1 MFYSEPKTL
10 IVIYKNEMLVNQLK
24 KLVETNDDTNEETI
38 VGVRDGSVRI
48 VSWTEEVWKAQKKAG
63 NISNK
68 VLFLGDFKDTK
79 TLLPIME
86 TRFDKYGIKYGWA
99 GNQALI
105 VSDPNVFSNKE
116 LYKEFLDELTSYPLP
131 DVIYPVQTDE
141 KSSSLESQAQTDEA
155 LPEASVEQ
163 KAKKKFNLTAAI
175 GKTINFAG
183 KTAKAVSSSVSHTF
197 SEINSAINDLPAD
210 RFVITTQQYYYAI
223 MKFYENHME
232 EFLTK

>member
-1 MFYSEPKTL
+1 MFYAEPKTL
-10 IVIYKNEMLVNQLK
+10 IVIYKNELLVNQIK

-48 VSWTEEVWKAQKKAG
+48 VSWTEEMWKAQKKAG

-79 TLLPIME
+79 TLIPIME
-86 TRFDKYGIKYGWA
+86 TKFDKYGIKYGWA

-105 VSDPNVFSNKE
+105 VSDPNVFADKG
-116 LYKEFLDELTSYPLP
+116 LYKEFLDELEVYPLP
-131 DVIYPVQTDE
+131 DAIKPVHADAETAALE
-141 KSSSLESQAQTDEA
+141 KQEQANES
-155 LPEASVEQ
+155 LPEATVEQ
-163 KAKKKFNLTAAI
+163 KTRKKFNLTSAI

-183 KTAKAVSSSVSHTF
+183 KTAKAVSASVSHTF

-223 MKFYENHME
+223 MKYYENHME
-232 EFLTK
+232 EFMTK

>member
-1 MFYSEPKTL
+1 MYFSEPKTL

-24 KLVETNDDTNEETI
+24 KLVETNDDLNEDTI

-86 TRFDKYGIKYGWA
+86 KKFDRFGIKYGWA

-105 VSDPNVFSNKE
+105 VSDPNVFSNNV
-116 LYKEFLDELTSYPLP
+116 LYKEFLDELALYPLP
-131 DVIYPVQTDE
+131 EVIKPVHSDE
-141 KSSSLESQAQTDEA
+141 GTTALENQAQKDDT
-155 LPEASVEQ
+155 LPDANMEQ
-163 KAKKKFNLTAAI
+163 KTKKRFNLTTAI

-183 KTAKAVSSSVSHTF
+183 KTAKAVSTSMSHTF

-223 MKFYENHME
+223 MSFYENHME

>member
-24 KLVETNDDTNEETI
+24 KLVETNDDLSEETI

-79 TLLPIME
+79 ALLPILE
-86 TRFDKYGIKYGWA
+86 TKYDKYGIKYGWA

-105 VSDPNVFSNKE
+105 VSDPNVFADKE
-116 LYKEFLDELTSYPLP
+116 LYKEFLDELETYPLP
-131 DVIYPVQTDE
+131 NVIKPVRAGDEATALEKQEQTDE
-141 KSSSLESQAQTDEA
+141 T
-155 LPEASVEQ
+155 LPEANIEQ
-163 KAKKKFNLTAAI
+163 KAKKKFNLTSAI
-175 GKTINFAG
+175 GKTINFAE

>member
-1 MFYSEPKTL
+1 MFYAEPKTL

-24 KLVETNDDTNEETI
+24 KLVETSDDLNEESI
-38 VGVRDGSVRI
+38 VGVKDGSVRI
-48 VSWTEEVWKAQKKAG
+48 VSWTEDVWKAQKKAG

-79 TLLPIME
+79 TLIPIME
-86 TRFDKYGIKYGWA
+86 TKFDKYGIKYGWA

-105 VSDPNVFSNKE
+105 VSDPNVFADKG
-116 LYKEFLDELTSYPLP
+116 LYKEFLDELETYPLP
-131 DVIYPVQTDE
+131 DAIKPVHTDAE
-141 KSSSLESQAQTDEA
+141 AVALENKPQKNET
-155 LPEASVEQ
+155 LPEVSTEQ
-163 KAKKKFNLTAAI
+163 KTKKKFNLTAAI

-183 KTAKAVSSSVSHTF
+183 KTAKVVSTSVSHTF

>member
-24 KLVETNDDTNEETI
+24 KLVETNDDLNEETI

-68 VLFLGDFKDTK
+68 VLYLGDFKDTK

-86 TRFDKYGIKYGWA
+86 TKFDRFGIKYGWA

-105 VSDPNVFSNKE
+105 VSDPNVFSNNV
-116 LYKEFLDELTSYPLP
+116 LYKEFLDELALYSLPEVIKPVHSDEGATALENQAQQEDTLP
-131 DVIYPVQTDE
+131 D
-141 KSSSLESQAQTDEA
+141 ANM
-155 LPEASVEQ
+155 EQ
-163 KAKKKFNLTAAI
+163 KAKKRFNLTSAI

-183 KTAKAVSSSVSHTF
+183 KTAKAVSASVSHTF
-197 SEINSAINDLPAD
+197 SEINSAINDLPDD
-210 RFVITTQQYYYAI
+210 RNVIITQQFYYAI